1 MMRSLLLT
9 TALLLCGAAHA
20 SEPSPRTMKI
30 PPITDEQLNAGLE
43 MGQEIEARVDGDL
56 NGDGDLDTVYVVASP
71 DERTVNVVLSVRSE
85 YEAGQTLGGTFKL
98 QPDRLGGAG
107 LSIKQGVLVIEDLT
121 GGTTAMSATYRY
133 RVAKAQPRMQLI
145 GMDVTIYSRTWA
157 HDGDEMSWN
166 VVTGDTVT
174 SHLKVKGS
182 GEDASYETLYTRKFK
197 RPARTIFMEDT
208 PEPEYELVGV
218 TKAK

>member
-1 MMRSLLLT
+1 MKAFLAAAMLL
-9 TALLLCGAAHA
+9 AGPAHA
-20 SEPSPRTMKI
+20 AEPSPLTMPI

-56 NGDGDLDTVYVVASP
+56 NGDGDPDTVYVVASP

-85 YEAGQTLGGTFKL
+85 FEAGQTLGGTFKL

-107 LSIKQGVLVIEDLT
+107 LSIRKGVLVIEDLT
-121 GGTTAMSATYRY
+121 GGTTAMSTTYRY
-133 RVAKAQPRMQLI
+133 RVAKGQARMQLI
-145 GMDVTIYSRTWA
+145 GMDVTLYSRTWA

-166 VVTGDTVT
+166 VLTGDTVT
-174 SHLKVKGS
+174 SLLKVRGS

-197 RPARTIFMEDT
+197 RPARTIYMDDT
-208 PEPEYELVGV
+208 PEPEYELIGV